1 MVVTGRGGCGRDVAD
16 GSGGVTDGGG
26 GVDGH
31 DGNRDGISWWEDNSE
46 NITFGTEPNETLYYA
61 LGLEHHLLI
70 MSTLGDPGGQLE
82 K

>member
-1 MVVTGRGGCGRDVAD
+1 MSGGWEETGAKDIQAVVVTGRGGCRRDVAD

-46 NITFGTEPNETLYYA
+46 NITFGTEPNETL
-61 LGLEHHLLI
+61 
-70 MSTLGDPGGQLE
+70 
-82 K
+82 